1 MRKVK
6 FTQASFE
13 ERLDQI
19 LTEFPVMDVS
29 SDGTR
34 FAETEP
40 SADMNPLASC
50 RTSTLSSRPS

>member
-19 LTEFPVMDVS
+19 LTEFPVMDVRR
-29 SDGTR
+29 G
-34 FAETEP
+34 
-40 SADMNPLASC
+40 N
-50 RTSTLSSRPS
+50 